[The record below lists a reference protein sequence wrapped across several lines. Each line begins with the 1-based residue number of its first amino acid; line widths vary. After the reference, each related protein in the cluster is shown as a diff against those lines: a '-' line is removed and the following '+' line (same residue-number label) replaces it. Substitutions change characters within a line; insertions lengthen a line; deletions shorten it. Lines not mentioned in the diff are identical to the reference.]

1 MEEFYPLD
9 LGGGDRQ
16 QLSQFQG
23 ASDVLAEDNAC
34 HLQQPWP
41 GRCKTPVET
50 RPPVFGL
57 PRISEVNPLPW
68 GTPVQGLGFPDG
80 LVPDDGERL
89 YSHPKKKKQN
99 VRYTKNI

>member
-1 MEEFYPLD
+1 MEESYPHD
-9 LGGGDRQ
+9 LGGEDRQ

-23 ASDVLAEDNAC
+23 ACDVLAEDTAC
-34 HLQQPWP
+34 LLQQPWP
-41 GRCKTPVET
+41 GRCETPVET
-50 RPPVFGL
+50 RPPFFGL

-89 YSHPKKKKQN
+89 
-99 VRYTKNI
+99 